1 MPIRPFI
8 NGETRLNIVLETLPG
23 ALEYIIA
30 LNPHDFARLHNP
42 VMRRL
47 MSPRITLRRV
57 AAMAG
62 LGEAQ
67 LLAGLAALGGV
78 PVGVAPP
85 GDGGASGSLP
95 PQSPTVP
102 PAWMDAVADA
112 DLTWVDLLPL
122 DDTQGDP
129 FLPVSLAVK
138 AMPPGCVIGIR
149 HRWQPQPLY
158 DVWAR
163 MGLQWFARQVAP
175 DEWRVYVYKPPA
187 FHRKYI

>member
-1 MPIRPFI
+1 MPVQPFI
-8 NGETRLNIVLETLPG
+8 TGETRLNIVLDTLPG
-23 ALEYIIA
+23 ALEYIVA

-42 VMRRL
+42 VMRKF

-62 LGEAQ
+62 LTEAQ
-67 LLAGLAALGGV
+67 LLAGLAGLGDAGSRPVPAGSDGAAAPAL
-78 PVGVAPP
+78 
-85 GDGGASGSLP
+85 

-102 PAWMDAVADA
+102 PAWLEGRADA
-112 DLTWVDLLPL
+112 DLPWVDLLPL

-129 FLPVSLAVK
+129 FPPVSRAVK
-138 AMPPGCVIGIR
+138 AMPPGSVIGLR

-158 DVWAR
+158 DIWAR
-163 MGLQWFARQVAP
+163 MGLEWFARQVAP
-175 DEWRVYVYKPPA
+175 DEWRIYVYKPPA